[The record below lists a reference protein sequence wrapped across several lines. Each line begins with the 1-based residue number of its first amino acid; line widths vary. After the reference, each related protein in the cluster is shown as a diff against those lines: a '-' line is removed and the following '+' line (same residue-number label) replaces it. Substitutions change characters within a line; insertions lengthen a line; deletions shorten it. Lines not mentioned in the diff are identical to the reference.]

1 MPTLPPA
8 RHAGRPHPS
17 PIALACLALALGLSA
32 GAPSLA
38 SAQTSTANAPTDSNT
53 AATATAELHIPAGP
67 LAPALRQLASSTNT
81 MLSFTA
87 AQSDGKQTAGLSG
100 RHTVAD
106 ALALLL
112 AGTGLQAVQLDN
124 GAYVLRASSTGS
136 TGSMASAPAAA
147 TSADATASYT
157 LPQITVTS
165 TAPGLGSS
173 DGRTEG
179 TQSYTTGSM
188 RTATRLDL
196 SMRETPQAVT
206 VVTRERIQD
215 QGLATVNDVVQTAPG
230 LTYRRFGPERASFFA
245 RGMYVDNIMYDGLP
259 VSLDSSNLSQ
269 DLLATDMAIYDRV
282 EIVRGATGL
291 SQGAGNP
298 SAAINL
304 VRKRPTR
311 ERQISASV
319 SAGSWDR
326 YRAELDAAG
335 PLSDDGSLRGRL
347 VAATQDYGSYKRG
360 ESSQGQTLY
369 GIVEK
374 DLTARTTLTL
384 SALHQE
390 SKLHGNGFTGLPVAS
405 DGSDLGLPRSTSYA
419 NDWEHWDKTTNSA
432 FVGLDHRFDND
443 WRLQLSAYYAQAE
456 MDMQGHYLSHNLT
469 TGLYSQ
475 LGARNAHQEKQSSI
489 NLYANG
495 PFALLGRQHE
505 LVLGASYRHIDFDG
519 NSRQGLV
526 LNSNLDLHHFNPSA
540 VADPQIPLRDWMD
553 AKITQQSLY
562 ATTRLN
568 LADRL
573 KLIVGGRVDW
583 FDYRDTVNTYP
594 NFAANTPSVSAHN
607 RYEIE
612 HRLSKYAGL
621 VYDLNDQHA
630 LYASYTDIF
639 KPQNYLDANN
649 QLLSP
654 VVGRNYELGI
664 KGEYFNGS
672 LNASAAIFRMDQQN
686 RAYRASDQ
694 TQCASYP
701 ATTCYAAA
709 GEVRSQGVEL
719 ELQGALTPNWQL
731 GAGYTVAIARYR
743 KDANAANVGALFD
756 TDTPRHLFK
765 LSTMYRLPGALQG
778 WRIGGTVYRQGGI
791 YNQGTTSGVPFN
803 IRQHAYAIADLVIG
817 WQATPQLDLRLNIN
831 NLFDKTYYNA
841 LSGTATFPSNVY
853 GEPRHVM
860 LTARYQF

>member
-1 MPTLPPA
+1 MPTLPRA
-8 RHAGRPHPS
+8 HLAGRPHPS

-38 SAQTSTANAPTDSNT
+38 NAQSGTANANTGSNT
-53 AATATAELHIPAGP
+53 AATTAAELHIPAGP

-87 AQSDGKQTAGLSG
+87 AQSDGKQTAGVNG
-100 RHTVAD
+100 RHTVAQ

-124 GAYVLRASSTGS
+124 GAYVLRASSTGI
-136 TGSMASAPAAA
+136 TGSAPADAA
-147 TSADATASYT
+147 TSADAAPSYT

-165 TAPGLGSS
+165 TAPGLSSS

-188 RTATRLDL
+188 STATRLNL

-206 VVTRERIQD
+206 VITRERIQD

-304 VRKRPTR
+304 VRKRPTK

-335 PLSDDGSLRGRL
+335 PLSEDGSLRGRL

-374 DLTARTTLTL
+374 DLTASTTLTL
-384 SALHQE
+384 SAQHQE

-419 NDWEHWDKTTNSA
+419 NDWEHWNKTTNAA
-432 FVGLDHRFDND
+432 FLGLDHRFDND

-475 LGARNAHQEKQSSI
+475 LGARNAHEEKQSSI

-495 PFALLGRQHE
+495 PFALLG
-505 LVLGASYRHIDFDG
+505 
-519 NSRQGLV
+519 
-526 LNSNLDLHHFNPSA
+526 
-540 VADPQIPLRDWMD
+540 
-553 AKITQQSLY
+553 
-562 ATTRLN
+562 
-568 LADRL
+568 
-573 KLIVGGRVDW
+573 
-583 FDYRDTVNTYP
+583 
-594 NFAANTPSVSAHN
+594 
-607 RYEIE
+607 
-612 HRLSKYAGL
+612 
-621 VYDLNDQHA
+621 
-630 LYASYTDIF
+630 
-639 KPQNYLDANN
+639 
-649 QLLSP
+649 
-654 VVGRNYELGI
+654 
-664 KGEYFNGS
+664 
-672 LNASAAIFRMDQQN
+672 
-686 RAYRASDQ
+686 
-694 TQCASYP
+694 
-701 ATTCYAAA
+701 
-709 GEVRSQGVEL
+709 
-719 ELQGALTPNWQL
+719 
-731 GAGYTVAIARYR
+731 
-743 KDANAANVGALFD
+743 
-756 TDTPRHLFK
+756 
-765 LSTMYRLPGALQG
+765 
-778 WRIGGTVYRQGGI
+778 
-791 YNQGTTSGVPFN
+791 
-803 IRQHAYAIADLVIG
+803 
-817 WQATPQLDLRLNIN
+817 
-831 NLFDKTYYNA
+831 
-841 LSGTATFPSNVY
+841 
-853 GEPRHVM
+853 
-860 LTARYQF
+860 